1 MANWGRLYLVRHGHV
16 DYFDAEHQPI
26 NPKFAALSAQGRQQ
40 IQLLSEQ
47 MQDLHLDHIYSST
60 LLRAEQTASIL
71 AAERDISVQKIADF
85 CEIRSGRLRDIHL
98 DQAEILIKYA
108 YAAAEHQLE
117 QFMQGEHWQA
127 FQERVLAALHEIL
140 IQNPA
145 QQILIAAHDAVNR
158 VIINWVYGQDKHHFY
173 VQEQHYGCLNI
184 IDYWVKDQLL
194 VQKRLQLQNYTPYNI
209 FKINQQHSAMDEI
222 YRIYQQANGF
232 QELKT

>member
-16 DYFDAEHQPI
+16 DYFDAEHRPI

-40 IQLLSEQ
+40 IQLLAEQ
-47 MQDLHLDHIYSST
+47 MQDLPLDGIYSSS
-60 LLRAEQTASIL
+60 LLRAEQTATIL
-71 AAERDISVQKIADF
+71 AAERDLPIQKIADF
-85 CEIRSGRLRDIHL
+85 CEIRSGRLRDIQL

-108 YAAAEHQLE
+108 YAAADHQLE

-127 FQERVLAALHEIL
+127 FQERVLTALQQIL
-140 IQNPA
+140 IQHPD

-158 VIINWVYGQDKHHFY
+158 VIINWVYGQTEHHFY

-184 IDYWVKDQLL
+184 IDYLVQDQQVL
-194 VQKRLQLQNYTPYNI
+194 QKRLQLQNYTPYNI
-209 FKINQQHSAMDEI
+209 LKINQQHSAMDEI
-222 YRIYQQANGF
+222 YRMYQQANGF